1 LNDPA
6 LSPQPPAPVVTTA
19 RVWNLVWVVPLL
31 AVLLGGW
38 MLIRNF
44 ATQGP
49 VAQVTF
55 DTAEEIYAGRTE
67 VRCRSVKVG
76 MVTDV
81 GLADDLNSVVVRIE
95 LEEDAAH
102 LLRRGTRFWVVKPRV
117 TGAGISGLTTLI
129 QGAYVELDPGNP
141 DAPRES
147 EFTGLETPPA
157 TSLSVPGR
165 RVVLVTDEAGLLV
178 EGSPIYFRGFEVG
191 RIEARSLSA
200 DGVSVSYNG
209 FIRKEHAG
217 LVNSHT
223 RFWNTSGIDISA
235 GAEGF
240 KVRTPSLQSMLSG
253 GVAFG
258 TAAGAHGGELVA
270 DGTMFRLYRDEDEA
284 MGSSFDPTLKLLL
297 LFNQSVRGLAKRS
310 PVEFRGIPIGRVTD
324 ISLALAP
331 SPGDPR
337 IPVLVEI
344 DPSLISADAAAGTD
358 PSQDISFL
366 RKAVAS
372 GLRASLKT
380 GSLITGA
387 LYVDFDYLD
396 DAVPAELGS
405 VGGYHSVPTV
415 YSGFAQLEARL
426 SALFDKLESV
436 QFTKAVDEIAAAA
449 ASARAM
455 LDDPALRELPANLRR
470 SIEALES
477 SVSSLGPDGAVQGDL
492 LRTLDELRATLRSLK
507 SVATTIE
514 EQPNSLIFGR
524 DPAGSPEPKA
534 TPADR

>member
-1 LNDPA
+1 MNDPA
-6 LSPQPPAPVVTTA
+6 PSPQPPAPVVTTA

>member
-1 LNDPA
+1 LND
-6 LSPQPPAPVVTTA
+6 LPPSTQAPVPVVTGA
-19 RVWNLVWVVPLL
+19 RIWNLVWVVPLL
-31 AVLLGGW
+31 ALLLGAW
-38 MLIRNF
+38 LLFRNF
-44 ATQGP
+44 ASQGP
-49 VAQVTF
+49 VANVTF

-81 GLADDLNSVVVRIE
+81 GLADDLNSVIVRVE

-129 QGAYVELDPGNP
+129 QGAYVELDPGSP
-141 DAPRES
+141 DASRES

-200 DGVSVSYNG
+200 DGISVSYNG

-217 LVNSHT
+217 LVNAHT

-258 TAAGAHGGELVA
+258 TAPGVHAGDPVA
-270 DGTMFRLYRDEDEA
+270 DGTVFRLYRDEDEA
-284 MGSSFDPTLKLLL
+284 MGSSFNPTLKLLL
-297 LFNQSVRGLAKRS
+297 LFNQSVRGLAKQS
-310 PVEFRGIPIGRVTD
+310 PVEFRGIPIGRVSE
-324 ISLALAP
+324 ISLTLAP

-344 DPSLISADAAAGTD
+344 DPSLISADATAGTD

-380 GSLITGA
+380 SSLITGA

-436 QFTKAVDEIAAAA
+436 QFAQAVDEIAAAA
-449 ASARAM
+449 AAARTM
-455 LDDPALRELPANLRR
+455 LDDPALRELPADLRR
-470 SIEALES
+470 SIDALES
-477 SVSSLGPDGAVQGDL
+477 SVTSLGPDGAVQGDL

-524 DPAGSPEPKA
+524 DPVGSPEPKV
-534 TPADR
+534 PAVGR

>member
-6 LSPQPPAPVVTTA
+6 PSPQPPAPVVTTA

>member
-1 LNDPA
+1 MNDPA

>member
-1 LNDPA
+1 MT
-6 LSPQPPAPVVTTA
+6 SA
-19 RVWNLVWVVPLL
+19 RIWNLVWVVPLL
-31 AVLLGGW
+31 ALLLGGW
-38 MLIRNF
+38 LLFRNF

-49 VAQVTF
+49 VANVTF

-81 GLADDLNSVVVRIE
+81 GLADDLNSVIVRVE

-141 DAPRES
+141 DGPRES
-147 EFTGLETPPA
+147 EFIGLETPPA

-200 DGVSVSYNG
+200 DGISVSYNG

-217 LVNSHT
+217 LVNTNT

-240 KVRTPSLQSMLSG
+240 KVRTPSLQSMISG

-258 TAAGAHGGELVA
+258 TAPGAHAGDPVA
-270 DGTMFRLYRDEDEA
+270 DGTVFRLYRDEDEA
-284 MGSSFDPTLKLLL
+284 MGSSFNPTLKLLL
-297 LFNQSVRGLAKRS
+297 LFNQSVRGLAKQS
-310 PVEFRGIPIGRVTD
+310 PVEFRGIPIGRVSE
-324 ISLALAP
+324 ISLTLAP

-344 DPSLISADAAAGTD
+344 DPSLISADASAGTD

-380 GSLITGA
+380 SSLITGA

-436 QFTKAVDEIAAAA
+436 QFAQAVDEIAAAA
-449 ASARAM
+449 TAARTM
-455 LDDPALRELPANLRR
+455 LDDPALRELPASLRR
-470 SIEALES
+470 SIDALES
-477 SVSSLGPDGAVQGDL
+477 SVASLGPDGAVQGDL

-524 DPAGSPEPKA
+524 DPVGSPEPKA
-534 TPADR
+534 PAADR